1 MNATRTLAASL
12 ALALSVLLIG
22 PAQARN
28 IDLATVPPR
37 DSVQL
42 TIYNS
47 EDLTLVRETRSLTLK
62 KGLNRIQYSW
72 ANTLI
77 DPTSVEIRPLEKEG
91 EIEVLDTTYPG
102 DKPQHCIW
110 NIKSEFEGQARFLV
124 TYFTSGLSWSADY
137 VLVTDKAESEMSF
150 DGYVQ
155 IFNNSGEEYEN
166 AQVRLVV
173 GVVNL
178 VEKIQDLARRGNVP
192 PVAERMLRLGA
203 MKDALARAEPE
214 ASRPAPATKPHGQA
228 PEIVKEGLSEY
239 FIYTIEGEQTIP
251 HQWSKRLASF
261 AARQVKFEILYRL
274 RPAQYGPRPV
284 RFFMLKNDEEH
295 KLGTTPLPDGLV
307 RTFRDNGRDGMSFL
321 GQQSTK
327 YVPIKEDIELNVG
340 LDDQVVE
347 ENKCMAAARS
357 NFTFDF
363 NHDPPRV
370 VGWDEKRAYKDEVRN
385 YRPRPIRM
393 EIWYVIDGDVELTGG
408 GAKLH
413 DYRTAE
419 FAVDVKANTKFNWQ
433 YEYVRHCGTNAKQSR
448 IVIQETLDR

>member
-1 MNATRTLAASL
+1 MNMNRTLCLCLVTVLAAII
-12 ALALSVLLIG
+12 AA
-22 PAQARN
+22 PAVARN
-28 IDLATVPPR
+28 VDLATVPPR

-47 EDLTLVRETRSLTLK
+47 EDLTLVRETRSLTLR

-91 EIEVLDTTYPG
+91 QIEVLDTTYPG

-110 NIKSEFEGQARFLV
+110 NIKSDLEGQVRFLV

-137 VLVTDKAESEMSF
+137 VLITNQAESEMSF

-155 IFNNSGEEYEN
+155 IYNNSGEEYEN

-178 VEKIQDLARRGNVP
+178 VEKIQDLARRTGRPVP
-192 PVAERMLRLGA
+192 TDRDEYAGAKFKEMRKSISEAEQKADFYEFDKGA
-203 MKDALARAEPE
+203 
-214 ASRPAPATKPHGQA
+214 APQV
-228 PEIVKEGLSEY
+228 VKEGLSEY

-251 HQWSKRLASF
+251 HQWSRRLASF

-274 RPAQYGPRPV
+274 RPAQYGPRPM

-347 ENKCMAAARS
+347 ENKCLAVARS

-363 NHDPPRV
+363 TSHPPCV
-370 VGWDEKRAYKDEVRN
+370 VGWDDKRSYKDEVRN
-385 YRPRPIRM
+385 YRAKPIRV
-393 EIWYVIDGDVELTGG
+393 EVWYVIPGDIDLESDT
-408 GAKLH
+408 AKLH
-413 DYRTAE
+413 DYRTVE
-419 FAVDVKANTKFNWQ
+419 FTVDVKADSKFNW
-433 YEYVRHCGTNAKQSR
+433 EYSYVQHCGRNQKQER
-448 IVIQETLDR
+448 IELRQKL